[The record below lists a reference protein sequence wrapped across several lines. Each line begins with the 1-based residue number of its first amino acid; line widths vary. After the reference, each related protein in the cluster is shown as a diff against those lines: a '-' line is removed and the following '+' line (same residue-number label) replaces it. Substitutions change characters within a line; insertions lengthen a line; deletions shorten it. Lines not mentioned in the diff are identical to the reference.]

1 VPQIMADVVGAEPRA
16 ALRRCH
22 LVGAGARGFDIETA
36 ILIPHPEYNQALDVR
51 QAILLEF
58 YSRLER
64 EGIALARPS
73 GLLVPSATPA

>member
-1 VPQIMADVVGAEPRA
+1 M
-16 ALRRCH
+16 
-22 LVGAGARGFDIETA
+22 GAGVRGFDIETA

-64 EGIALARPS
+64 EDIALARPPGVFAS
-73 GLLVPSATPA
+73 RAGPV